1 MGQQQISMEDAFPT
15 FQRRCRE
22 LFEENL
28 LLQVQVDTK
37 ERELAALQ
45 EENARLKEAAGETRL
60 ASGGPDLAAVPPF
73 PMSDGA

>member
-1 MGQQQISMEDAFPT
+1 MGQQQISMEEAFPT

-22 LFEENL
+22 LFEANL

-37 ERELAALQ
+37 DRELAALQ
-45 EENARLKEAAGETRL
+45 GEITKLKEGAGETRP

-73 PMSDGA
+73 PMPGGA